1 METKNSDYCLL
12 ESTSSIEEF
21 LKNQFSAS
29 SNKLKKYFDK
39 KFLNRNMSSRSV
51 LSLPL
56 NFIND
61 GLINPTY
68 VGEAIEVIAEDDQ
81 FFVFSKNPNQFV
93 HPLSYDENDNCL
105 SYLRNLRPE
114 LLLINQGQYDRGL
127 LYRLDYETSGVMIYV
142 KKENLYKDLREKFN
156 SIAKEKIYLC
166 WVQGEM
172 LLSGVFIN
180 TFTSS
185 EQKGKRIKVSEAPQG
200 VGQIGELTIKAL
212 EFDESS
218 NKTLVE
224 VKLKTGLRHQIRAQM
239 AFLGYPL
246 VGDTFYGGLKAN
258 RLYLHALTYSLQID
272 GINYS
277 WQSKPRNFNGL

>member
-1 METKNSDYCLL
+1 M
-12 ESTSSIEEF
+12 
-21 LKNQFSAS
+21 
-29 SNKLKKYFDK
+29 
-39 KFLNRNMSSRSV
+39 
-51 LSLPL
+51 
-56 NFIND
+56 
-61 GLINPTY
+61 
-68 VGEAIEVIAEDDQ
+68 
-81 FFVFSKNPNQFV
+81 
-93 HPLSYDENDNCL
+93 
-105 SYLRNLRPE
+105 
-114 LLLINQGQYDRGL
+114 
-127 LYRLDYETSGVMIYV
+127 
-142 KKENLYKDLREKFN
+142 
-156 SIAKEKIYLC
+156 C

-246 VGDTFYGGLKAN
+246 VGDTFYGGPKAN